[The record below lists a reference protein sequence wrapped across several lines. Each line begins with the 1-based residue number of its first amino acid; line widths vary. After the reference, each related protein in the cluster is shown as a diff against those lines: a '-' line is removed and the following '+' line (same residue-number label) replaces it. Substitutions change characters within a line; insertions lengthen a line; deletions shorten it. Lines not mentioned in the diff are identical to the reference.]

1 MRQEYKQK
9 RKAESQKMEEEKK
22 RFGEIRKARGL
33 KQHEMEEKR
42 RKENLEK
49 KQREKVKSFNFEVNC
64 TYGSQNILG
73 MAIRI

>member
-1 MRQEYKQK
+1 MRLEYKLK

-49 KQREKVKSFNFEVNC
+49 KQREKVKSFNFELIVPIE
-64 TYGSQNILG
+64 SQNILG